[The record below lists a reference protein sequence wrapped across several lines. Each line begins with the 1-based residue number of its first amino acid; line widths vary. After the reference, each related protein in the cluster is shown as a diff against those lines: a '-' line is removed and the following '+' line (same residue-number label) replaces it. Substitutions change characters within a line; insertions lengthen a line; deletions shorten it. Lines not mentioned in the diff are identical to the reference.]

1 MQYIPRNMHVACALY
16 SSVAVRYWLI
26 DSTHI
31 YQGYL
36 HRCQWWM
43 RQPWKND
50 DVTTLRWRHNERDS
64 VSNHQPHDCL
74 FNRLFRRRS
83 KKTSK
88 LRVTGLCAGNSPGT
102 GEFPAQMASYA
113 ENVSIWW
120 RHHEM
125 NTFSALLALVSGHH
139 WIPWQR
145 PVTRSFYIF
154 FDMRLNKRWSKQ
166 SRRLWFETPL
176 RALCRQCNVLEV
188 CANQSHKAQNIV
200 CIVCGTVSILCQSC
214 GECLDDRCSIGWEL
228 RLTLGTY

>member
-1 MQYIPRNMHVACALY
+1 MHVACALY

-64 VSNHQPHDCL
+64 VSNHLPHDCL
-74 FNRLFRRRS
+74 LNRLFRRRS

-88 LRVTGLCAGNSPGT
+88 LRVTGLCGGNKWPVT
-102 GEFPAQMASYA
+102 RKMFPFDDVIMKWTHFPRYWPLFP
-113 ENVSIWW
+113 VTIG
-120 RHHEM
+120 
-125 NTFSALLALVSGHH
+125 F
-139 WIPWQR
+139 PWQR

-154 FDMRLNKRWSKQ
+154 FDMHLNKRWSK
-166 SRRLWFETPL
+166 
-176 RALCRQCNVLEV
+176 
-188 CANQSHKAQNIV
+188 
-200 CIVCGTVSILCQSC
+200 
-214 GECLDDRCSIGWEL
+214 
-228 RLTLGTY
+228 